1 MPRYR
6 RSAARFS
13 TFFEVRPPIFIFV
26 ILPLQLIKMNYIN
39 ISFKINAI
47 IDIVISYIHTQR
59 MIIHYFL
66 NNVFLTIRSLATV
79 KLSFTTPRLKTT
91 TVDNYQDVSNAAM

>member
-26 ILPLQLIKMNYIN
+26 ILPHQLIKINNIN

-47 IDIVISYIHTQR
+47 IDIVISYIHTER

-66 NNVFLTIRSLATV
+66 NNVFLTIRSLFLATV

-91 TVDNYQDVSNAAM
+91 AVDNY